1 MRSSAFKIAIGL
13 TLTAF
18 IAVSLFAADPFFL
31 RRSIADIKPQPDD
44 LTANAK
50 GASYKPIFGIGDKDA
65 DKLQGV
71 ARYGELTVAPGG
83 ASAVVSYPA
92 EEQMYYILEGSGTL
106 LYDDQKTPV
115 KKDDF
120 MYLPI
125 NVKHGIAN
133 SSNAPIQVIVM
144 GYKIPAGREVA
155 PTPKLMIANAND
167 VPLQVLSG
175 HGPTTQFRLLMG
187 QTTSQ
192 RDKLA
197 AASEMDSLFIMDFAP
212 GGTNNPHQHP
222 AEEEIYLLMRGS
234 GDQVAGL
241 TADGQDARHPAKAGD
256 CFFYGPGTRVGYYS
270 AAKEG
275 QPHDLILAVR
285 SRLPNAPMGRRGG
298 GRGGQMP
305 PAPNPAK

>member
-1 MRSSAFKIAIGL
+1 MRRSALRITIGL
-13 TLTAF
+13 TLA
-18 IAVSLFAADPFFL
+18 ALVASSLSAADPFFL

-44 LTANAK
+44 LTAGAK

-83 ASAVVSYPA
+83 SSAVVSYPA
-92 EEQMYYILEGSGTL
+92 EEQMYYVLEGSGTL
-106 LYDDQKTPV
+106 LYDNEKVPV
-115 KKDDF
+115 KQDDF
-120 MYLPI
+120 MYLPV

-133 SSNAPIQVIVM
+133 SSSAPVRVIVM
-144 GYKIPAGREVA
+144 GYKIPAGRQVE

-192 RDKLA
+192 RDRLA
-197 AASEMDSLFIMDFAP
+197 AASEMTSLFIMDFAP
-212 GGTNNPHQHP
+212 GGTNNPHSH
-222 AEEEIYLLMRGS
+222 AMEEEIYLLMRGS
-234 GDQVAGL
+234 GEQVAGT
-241 TADGQDARHPAKAGD
+241 TAGGQDARHPAKAGD

-270 AAKEG
+270 GAKEG

-298 GRGGQMP
+298 GRGGEAP
-305 PAPNPAK
+305 TAPAR